1 VNVDSLTIN
10 TAGIYK
16 LRVENDICSA
26 ESSTNFAVQPKPEFG
41 LRGDTSVCKNTQILQ
56 FFPSN
61 PTAGTGVWTGPGIT
75 ESGTWNPGLVEAG
88 LIDITYALK
97 SEFGCITSK
106 SFKIEVGALPDV
118 QVSSSLDTVEVNAPV
133 TISASGGVAFEWSP
147 SAGLNI
153 TNGPSVIAKL
163 PETRIYKVKVTS
175 DKGCVAEKSIEIIV
189 DQEFK
194 IYDAFSPNGD
204 FKNDVW
210 YIKNILRYPSAKVY
224 IFNRWGN
231 QVFESEP
238 GYPNPWNGTFK
249 DDPVP
254 PGAYFYTI
262 DLGQGLTPKSGS
274 ITVIR

>member
-1 VNVDSLTIN
+1 M
-10 TAGIYK
+10 
-16 LRVENDICSA
+16 
-26 ESSTNFAVQPKPEFG
+26 
-41 LRGDTSVCKNTQILQ
+41 
-56 FFPSN
+56 
-61 PTAGTGVWTGPGIT
+61 
-75 ESGTWNPGLVEAG
+75 
-88 LIDITYALK
+88 
-97 SEFGCITSK
+97 
-106 SFKIEVGALPDV
+106 PDV
-118 QVSSSLDTVEVNAPV
+118 QISSSLDTVEVNAPV

-153 TNGPSVIAKL
+153 TNGPSVIAKI
-163 PETRIYKVKVTS
+163 PESRIYKVKVTS

-210 YIKNILRYPSAKVY
+210 YVKNIQRYTSAKVY

-231 QVFESEP
+231 LVFESEP
-238 GYPNPWNGTFK
+238 GYPSPWNGTYNADK
-249 DDPVP
+249 SGAEGMKNGDPVP
-254 PGAYFYTI
+254 PGAYYYTI